1 MRTRLAIACNAVL
14 EVGWLFALILTP
26 LFFNVFSARSFEPDK
41 IALLRSIALIMCV
54 AWLIRWIEEYPGGH
68 STNKNVN
75 GTGMKERSRFL
86 RFIIDTPCVLLV
98 LLFLI
103 SYAFSTVISIFPRI
117 SFLGSYSRL
126 QGLYSFFAYG
136 VIFFILIS
144 AIEKREQVER
154 FFKVIIFTSV
164 PISLYGILQHY
175 QLDPLNWSTT
185 MGERITGAN
194 MGNPIFVAA
203 YLIMA
208 VPVTISKLIESFL
221 AINQQKDRRAVL
233 WIAILLYAII
243 VILQVVCILFT
254 LSRGPWLGLFGA
266 FFIFFLGTLIFEA
279 RKDTTD
285 LRFNMKDIIKAF
297 LFALGGIVTG
307 FLPAYLYFFIKKKGF
322 RWLWLGFVFQIII
335 LTAFLFILNLPNTP
349 LKPIL
354 KIPYV
359 SRLGEL
365 SYKAEFGTT
374 RVRIL
379 IWDGTIDLIRSNH
392 LRMIAG
398 YGPESMKHV
407 WDPYSPG
414 ELAQHESKSSAP
426 DRAHNEAFDR
436 IVTTGFIGFFLY
448 MALMGSI
455 FYFGFKWLGLIKTK
469 AHKAFFFIVTMIG
482 SILGILLPRVIQGT
496 FSFAGVGLSFGFIL
510 AISIYLIVA
519 PFMMRKYR
527 QNNVQAGRYFLIL
540 GLLAGIAAHFIEIH
554 FGIAIA
560 STRLYFFAFTAMI
573 IVLGIKEFTKAPV
586 VLEQAAPPVRINEN
600 HRKKGKTQPST
611 KKQSNRQV
619 NTKEFLQSESR
630 YLPLR
635 PVISYSLLTGLII
648 STIVFSFITNQKSE
662 TDAFSII
669 LLSLAGQNQ
678 TFGTLIMLIVTYL
691 MGGLLVLDVVQH
703 SSRKT
708 EKKADF
714 LGSIGIYTTTILFI
728 FIVSSFIQSSFLK
741 PDMDVGGIIVY
752 FFIFVFCL
760 GLAMAYFLMPSS
772 KLLPSVFWKKQALWF
787 YALLLPTAFLIIST
801 TNIAPVKADIYLK
814 IGLAHERNYRWNE
827 GIRMVTRA
835 TEMETDEETFYLN
848 LGRILF
854 GKANSSN
861 DLNEKN
867 TIFEKIRETME
878 RAHSLNPMNTD
889 HIANLGLLYL
899 RWAEFDPIPEN
910 RRKKLSMSNS
920 YFQKALEKSPRKTII
935 INNLARV
942 FAAEGNFNEAINRLN
957 NSLTLDNTF
966 AGTYIALGDIYGM
979 YGKSSEAMQAYE
991 KAIMYDQSNAD
1002 AMSMLGL
1009 MYFKEGRL
1017 KESLELTRKAVE
1029 LRPSLM
1035 KAQSLLGL
1043 IYFKLGRFQEAI
1055 AANLKVLSMRPSD
1068 IGAHRNLVILY
1079 DKIGRRDNAIK
1090 HLESAIYYSPPQ
1102 EKQQLEQVLKQ
1113 MKTGNTLTPKGS

>member
-1 MRTRLAIACNAVL
+1 MRTRLAMACNAVL

-54 AWLIRWIEEYPGGH
+54 AWLIQWIEEYPGGH

-75 GTGMKERSRFL
+75 GIGMKERSRFL

-126 QGLYSFFAYG
+126 QGLYTFFAYG

-144 AIEKREQVER
+144 TIEKREQVER

-175 QLDPLNWSTT
+175 QLDPLTWSTA

-208 VPVTISKLIESFL
+208 VPVTISMLIESFL

-233 WIAILLYAII
+233 WITSLLYAII

-266 FFIFFLGTLIFEA
+266 FFIFFLGTLIFVA
-279 RKDTTD
+279 RKDATD
-285 LRFNMKDIIKAF
+285 LRFNMKDILKAF

-365 SYKAEFGTT
+365 SYKAESGTT

-379 IWDGTIDLIRSNH
+379 IWDGTIDLIRSNP
-392 LRMIAG
+392 LRMIVG

-407 WDPYSPG
+407 WDPHSPA

-426 DRAHNEAFDR
+426 DRAHNETFDR

-469 AHKAFFFIVTMIG
+469 AHKVFFFIVTMMG
-482 SILGILLPRVIQGT
+482 SILGMLLPRVIQGT

-510 AISIYLIVA
+510 AISIYLMAA
-519 PFMMRKYR
+519 PFMMRNSG
-527 QNNVQAGRYFLIL
+527 QSNEQAGRYFLIL

-586 VLEQAAPPVRINEN
+586 VREQATPPVRMNEN

-611 KKQSNRQV
+611 KKQPNRQV
-619 NTKEFLQSESR
+619 NTKEFR
-630 YLPLR
+630 ALR
-635 PVISYSLLTGLII
+635 IKTSSPSASN
-648 STIVFSFITNQKSE
+648 FIFTPYWTNHQHHCFFLHNKSN
-662 TDAFSII
+662 
-669 LLSLAGQNQ
+669 NQ
-678 TFGTLIMLIVTYL
+678 RQTP
-691 MGGLLVLDVVQH
+691 LVLFCFPLPG
-703 SSRKT
+703 KT
-708 EKKADF
+708 R
-714 LGSIGIYTTTILFI
+714 
-728 FIVSSFIQSSFLK
+728 
-741 PDMDVGGIIVY
+741 P
-752 FFIFVFCL
+752 
-760 GLAMAYFLMPSS
+760 LA
-772 KLLPSVFWKKQALWF
+772 
-787 YALLLPTAFLIIST
+787 
-801 TNIAPVKADIYLK
+801 
-814 IGLAHERNYRWNE
+814 
-827 GIRMVTRA
+827 
-835 TEMETDEETFYLN
+835 
-848 LGRILF
+848 
-854 GKANSSN
+854 
-861 DLNEKN
+861 
-867 TIFEKIRETME
+867 
-878 RAHSLNPMNTD
+878 
-889 HIANLGLLYL
+889 
-899 RWAEFDPIPEN
+899 
-910 RRKKLSMSNS
+910 
-920 YFQKALEKSPRKTII
+920 
-935 INNLARV
+935 
-942 FAAEGNFNEAINRLN
+942 
-957 NSLTLDNTF
+957 
-966 AGTYIALGDIYGM
+966 
-979 YGKSSEAMQAYE
+979 
-991 KAIMYDQSNAD
+991 
-1002 AMSMLGL
+1002 
-1009 MYFKEGRL
+1009 
-1017 KESLELTRKAVE
+1017 
-1029 LRPSLM
+1029 PSLC
-1035 KAQSLLGL
+1035 
-1043 IYFKLGRFQEAI
+1043 
-1055 AANLKVLSMRPSD
+1055 
-1068 IGAHRNLVILY
+1068 
-1079 DKIGRRDNAIK
+1079 
-1090 HLESAIYYSPPQ
+1090 
-1102 EKQQLEQVLKQ
+1102 
-1113 MKTGNTLTPKGS
+1113 